1 MGNIKFSQKIIDL
14 FEEFKEKFGF
24 EYEYNNGK
32 SAPYYANYVIM
43 GYIVFQRYVEYDD
56 CMHTVILENLT
67 NEKKD
72 PNFDP
77 KLDIGDWLIFS
88 SRKDDNGDPYYENE
102 LQYPLT
108 LSEYKF
114 IERIIQALE
123 AEFATE
129 TTP

>member
-1 MGNIKFSQKIIDL
+1 MDNIKFSQRIIDL

-24 EYEYNNGK
+24 EYDDER
-32 SAPYYANYVIM
+32 SAPYYNNYVIM
-43 GYIVFQRYVEYDD
+43 GYVVFKRHVEQDE

-72 PNFDP
+72 PDFDP

-88 SRKDDNGDPYYENE
+88 SIKDDNDDPDNENE